1 MPRSPCYYAFGI
13 ISHLLALVPHSG
25 FRFRKTSKNLQ
36 LSASG
41 AFIIN
46 LDRNRA
52 QFHFLIRCL
61 AEIVA
66 RSFFTPFIHL
76 LNYRRSQ
83 SSPQGGPTIQTKCF
97 SCRITLDCFNQ
108 ILQSSVARSKLNRLI
123 QNTAI
128 TLECVWQKLRPFHAL
143 LEPTLA

>member
-1 MPRSPCYYAFGI
+1 MYREV
-13 ISHLLALVPHSG
+13 LVTTRLGSYLIYSLWYLIQVSDTE
-25 FRFRKTSKNLQ
+25 RTSKYLQ

-52 QFHFLIRCL
+52 QFLFLIRCL

-83 SSPQGGPTIQTKCF
+83 SSSQEGPTIRTKRL
-97 SCRITLDCFNQ
+97 SCKITLDCFNQ
-108 ILQSSVARSKLNRLI
+108 ILQSSVARSKFNRLI
-123 QNTAI
+123 QNTTI
-128 TLECVWQKLRPFHAL
+128 TLEC
-143 LEPTLA
+143 T